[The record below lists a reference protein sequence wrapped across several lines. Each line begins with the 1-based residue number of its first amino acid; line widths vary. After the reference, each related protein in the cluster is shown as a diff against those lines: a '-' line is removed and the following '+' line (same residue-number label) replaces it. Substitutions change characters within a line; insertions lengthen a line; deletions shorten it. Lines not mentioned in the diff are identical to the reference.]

1 MARPGLGRWLGVA
14 LLFLGVCLIAAGI
27 GLILRNDY
35 AVPTGWRAVWLPFG
49 VIFLGTVLVFIP
61 AFRWFVAASQAN
73 PPDKD

>member
-1 MARPGLGRWLGVA
+1 MAKPGLERWLGAA

-49 VIFLGTVLVFIP
+49 AIFLGTVLVFIP
-61 AFRWFVAASQAN
+61 AFRWFIAASKPN
-73 PPDKD
+73 PPSKG